1 MLVSVGRTF
10 DSLRVRNY
18 RLFFFGQILSWSG
31 TWMQWVAQAWL
42 ILRLTDSGLA
52 LGMVTALQWLPVLL
66 FGAWAGVV
74 ADRFDKRRILLAT
87 NVSSAV
93 LSLALG
99 IATVAG
105 FVDLWLV
112 IAIAVVLG
120 IVTAIDNPTRQTFT
134 MELVGRDRLANA
146 VSLNTATFTIA
157 RVAGPA
163 IAGLLIAWVDV
174 GPVFVINALSFVPVT
189 LGLLAMRQD
198 ELRPT
203 PRAQRA
209 RGQVR
214 EGLRYASSTPILR
227 TLLTVMAVVGTLQYN
242 FHILISLLAKNTFG
256 GDAREFGL
264 LGAVLGGGMLLGSLA
279 SAAVGRNGRRL
290 LVGAGTALGLCSL
303 LVAAAPNIY
312 VAGAIMVPLGMA
324 SMLFLTTMNS
334 TLQLN
339 SSDEMRGRVMALYFV
354 LFLGSTPIGAPII
367 GWVAEAFDP
376 RAALALGG
384 VATLGAMTYA
394 AVKLL
399 RRSPAPAAER
409 MVVSGDD
416 HDDIEAVE
424 TDPIDE
430 REPVPTADRL

>member
-1 MLVSVGRTF
+1 MLVSVERTF

-52 LGMVTALQWLPVLL
+52 LGLVTALQWLPVLL
-66 FGAWAGVV
+66 FGAWGGVV
-74 ADRFDKRRILLAT
+74 ADRFDRRRLLVAT
-87 NVSSAV
+87 NASSGV
-93 LSLALG
+93 LSLLLG

-105 FVDLWLV
+105 FVELWIVTV
-112 IAIAVVLG
+112 IVVLLG
-120 IVTAIDNPTRQTFT
+120 IVQAIDNPSRQTFT
-134 MELVGRDRLANA
+134 MELVGRDLLPNA
-146 VSLNTATFTIA
+146 VSLNTASFTIA

-174 GPVFVINALSFVPVT
+174 GPVFLINAFTYIPVT
-189 LGLLAMRQD
+189 IALMAMRQD
-198 ELRPT
+198 ELLRM

-214 EGLRYASSTPILR
+214 DGFRYAMSTPILR
-227 TLLTVMAVVGTLQYN
+227 TVLTIMAVVGTLQYN
-242 FHILISLLAKNTFG
+242 FHILISLLAKDTFG
-256 GDAREFGL
+256 GDATEFGL
-264 LGAVLGGGMLLGSLA
+264 LGAVLGGGMLLGSLT

-290 LVGAGTALGLCSL
+290 LVGAGTALGVCSL

-312 VAGAIMVPLGMA
+312 IAGAVMIPLGAA

-367 GWVAEAFDP
+367 GWVAEAVDP

-384 VATLGAMTYA
+384 TATLGTMIYA
-394 AVKLL
+394 ASKLL
-399 RRSPAPAAER
+399 RGSPGREPHEV
-409 MVVSGDD
+409 VVSADAD
-416 HDDIEAVE
+416 LVDPVE
-424 TDPIDE
+424 GTD
-430 REPVPTADRL
+430 RVSAAGRL

>member
-1 MLVSVGRTF
+1 MLVSAGRTF
-10 DSLRVRNY
+10 DSLHVRNY
-18 RLFFFGQILSWSG
+18 RLFFFGQIMSWSG

-52 LGMVTALQWLPVLL
+52 LGLVTALQWLPVLL
-66 FGAWAGVV
+66 FGAWGGVV
-74 ADRFDKRRILLAT
+74 ADRFDKRKLLVAT
-87 NVSSAV
+87 NAAAGL
-93 LSLALG
+93 LSLILG

-105 FVDLWLV
+105 FVDLWIVTTIVL
-112 IAIAVVLG
+112 VLG
-120 IVTAIDNPTRQTFT
+120 VVTAIDNPTRQIFT

-174 GPVFVINALSFVPVT
+174 GPVFLINAFSFVPVT
-189 LGLLAMRQD
+189 LGLLAMRQE
-198 ELRPT
+198 ELVPM

-209 RGQVR
+209 RGQIR
-214 EGLRYASSTPILR
+214 EGLRYAWHTPMLR
-227 TLLTVMAVVGTLQYN
+227 TVLTIMAVVGTLQYN
-242 FHILISLLAKNTFG
+242 FHILISLLAKDTFG
-256 GDAREFGL
+256 GDAQEFGL

-290 LVGAGTALGLCSL
+290 LVGSGTMLGVCSL
-303 LVAAAPNIY
+303 LVAVAPNIY
-312 VAGAIMVPLGMA
+312 VAGAVMVPLGMA
-324 SMLFLTTMNS
+324 SMLFLTTMNA

-367 GWVAEAFDP
+367 GWVAETFDP

-384 VATLGAMTYA
+384 VATLSAMTYA
-394 AVKLL
+394 ALRLL
-399 RRSPAPAAER
+399 RRSPTRVAPR
-409 MVVSGDD
+409 VVVSRDDD
-416 HDDIEAVE
+416 HHDPVE
-424 TDPIDE
+424 E
-430 REPVPTADRL
+430 RESVSAADRL